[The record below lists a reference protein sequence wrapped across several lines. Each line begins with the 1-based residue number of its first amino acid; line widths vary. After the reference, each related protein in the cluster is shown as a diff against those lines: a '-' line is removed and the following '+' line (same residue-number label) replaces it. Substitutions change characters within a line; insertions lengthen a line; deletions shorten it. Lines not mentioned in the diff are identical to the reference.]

1 MLKKCLPLLFLCGI
15 LSAADLPGGW
25 KIYRSAKNTVQGTV
39 SLQGKNIR
47 VTDPDNKVENG
58 ITQTFDVAP
67 GSYFRIR
74 TQVHTLS
81 CVLACSAFFCSF
93 SASISGA
100 FASLVP
106 NSIAA
111 PVLVSRLLK
120 AL

>member
-15 LSAADLPGGW
+15 LSAADWPGGW

-74 TQVHTLS
+74 TQIQ
-81 CVLACSAFFCSF
+81 LAGEKAFEPMEISAYT
-93 SASISGA
+93 
-100 FASLVP
+100 VP
-106 NSIAA
+106 WQKNRAGS
-111 PVLVSRLLK
+111 
-120 AL
+120 